1 MHFTLLWTQ
10 LQSRQNRQKRNKG
23 RRSFVDTQVLY
34 NIFHQDAFGLNIA
47 IYFYLTGL
55 SAGSFILSTLAY
67 GFGMNQYK
75 PLGKVG
81 VVLATILLVIAPLF
95 LLIHISMPYRA
106 WHLFVY
112 LNWASPITWGSF
124 LLVLYPINCIIYGY
138 FMFKEKMR
146 PTRTFGF
153 IGIPLAISVHG
164 YTGFILAF
172 GKARALWN
180 TALMPI
186 LFLASA
192 IVSGIALMILVCIIK
207 DRFFSKEK
215 KINRELI
222 LSLGKLMA
230 WMIVFDLFLVG
241 SDLLVL
247 SISHSDAQAATH
259 LMLFGKFSIMFLI
272 IENLFGKIVPFIL
285 LAVPRFRTLPTVVT
299 ASILVVIGIFFMRYV
314 VVVGGEFAPLL

>member
-1 MHFTLLWTQ
+1 M
-10 LQSRQNRQKRNKG
+10 
-23 RRSFVDTQVLY
+23 DTQILY

-67 GFGMNQYK
+67 SFGMDQYK
-75 PLGKVG
+75 SIGKVG
-81 VVLATILLVIAPLF
+81 VVLATVLLVIAPFF
-95 LLIHISMPYRA
+95 LLIHIGMPHRA

-112 LNWASPITWGSF
+112 LNMASPITWGSF

-138 FMFKEKMR
+138 FMFKGHIKL
-146 PTRTFGF
+146 TRIFGL

-180 TALMPI
+180 TAIMPI

-215 KINRELI
+215 KINQELI
-222 LSLGKLMA
+222 FNLGKLLA
-230 WMIVFDLFLVG
+230 WTIVFDLFLVG
-241 SDLLVL
+241 SDVIVL
-247 SISHSDAQAATH
+247 AISHSDAQAAAH
-259 LMLFGKFSIMFLI
+259 LILSGKFSILFLLV
-272 IENLFGKIVPFIL
+272 ENLLGKILPFIL
-285 LAVPRFRTLPTVVT
+285 LVVPRFRKLTTVII
-299 ASILVVIGIFFMRYV
+299 ASILVIIGIFFMRYI
-314 VVVGGEFAPLL
+314 VVVGGEFLPLL

>member
-1 MHFTLLWTQ
+1 LL
-10 LQSRQNRQKRNKG
+10 
-23 RRSFVDTQVLY
+23 VDTQVLY
-34 NIFHQDAFGLNIA
+34 NIFHQDAFGFNIA
-47 IYFYLTGL
+47 MYFYLTGL

-67 GFGMNQYK
+67 GFGLSRYK
-75 PLGKVG
+75 SLGKVG
-81 VVLATILLVIAPLF
+81 VVLATIFLIIAPFF
-95 LLIHISMPYRA
+95 LLIHIGMPSRA

-112 LNWASPITWGSF
+112 LNWASPITWGTF
-124 LLVLYPINCIIYGY
+124 LLILYPINCIIYGY
-138 FMFKEKMR
+138 FMFKENMKL
-146 PTRTFGF
+146 TRIFGF

-186 LFLASA
+186 LFLISA
-192 IVSGIALMILVCIIK
+192 VVSGIALMILVVIIK

-215 KINRELI
+215 KIDRELI
-222 LSLGKLMA
+222 LNLGKLLA

-241 SDLLVL
+241 SDLIVL
-247 SISHSDAQAATH
+247 SISHSDAQAAAH
-259 LMLFGKFSIMFLI
+259 LILSGKFSLLFLI
-272 IENLFGKIVPFIL
+272 VENLLGKIVPFIL
-285 LAVPRFRTLPTVVT
+285 LVVPRFRTLPLVVV

>member
-1 MHFTLLWTQ
+1 
-10 LQSRQNRQKRNKG
+10 
-23 RRSFVDTQVLY
+23 VDTQVLY
-34 NIFHQDAFGLNIA
+34 NIFHQDSFGLNIA

-67 GFGMNQYK
+67 AFGMDRYK
-75 PLGKVG
+75 SLGKVG
-81 VVLATILLVIAPLF
+81 IVLATVLLVIAPFF
-95 LLIHISMPYRA
+95 LLIHIGMPHRA

-112 LNWASPITWGSF
+112 LNMASPITWGSF

-138 FMFKEKMR
+138 FMFKGNMKL
-146 PTRTFGF
+146 TRIFGL

-180 TALMPI
+180 TAIMPI

-207 DRFFSKEK
+207 DRFFSREK
-215 KINRELI
+215 KIDHKLI
-222 LSLGKLMA
+222 MNLGKMLA
-230 WMIVFDLFLVG
+230 WTIVFDLFLVG
-241 SDLLVL
+241 SDLIVL
-247 SISHSDAQAATH
+247 SISHSDAQAVSH
-259 LMLFGKFSIMFLI
+259 LILGGKFSILFLVV
-272 IENLFGKIVPFIL
+272 ENMLGKIVPFIL
-285 LAVPRFRTLPTVVT
+285 LAVPKLRTLTTVVI

-314 VVVGGEFAPLL
+314 VVVGGEFLPLL

>member
-1 MHFTLLWTQ
+1 MM
-10 LQSRQNRQKRNKG
+10 
-23 RRSFVDTQVLY
+23 DTQVLY
-34 NIFHQDAFGLNIA
+34 NIFFQGTFGLNIA

-81 VVLATILLVIAPLF
+81 VVLATLLLIIAPFF
-95 LLIHISMPYRA
+95 LLIHVGMPLRA

-112 LNWASPITWGSF
+112 LNMSSPITWGSF

-138 FMFKEKMR
+138 FMFKDNLR
-146 PTRTFGF
+146 LTRLFGL
-153 IGIPLAISVHG
+153 IGIPLAIAVHG

-192 IVSGIALMILVCIIK
+192 IVSGIALMILVCVIK
-207 DRFFSKEK
+207 DRFFSREK
-215 KINRELI
+215 KIDRELI
-222 LSLGKLMA
+222 LNLGKLMA

-247 SISHSDAQAATH
+247 SISHSDAQVAAH
-259 LMLFGKFSIMFLI
+259 LILFGKFSLLFVIV
-272 IENLFGKIVPFIL
+272 ENLLGKIVPFVL
-285 LAVPRFRTLPTVVT
+285 LAVPRFRTLTTVVV
-299 ASILVVIGIFFMRYV
+299 ASVLVVIGIFVMRYV
-314 VVVGGEFAPLL
+314 VVVAGELIPLI

>member
-1 MHFTLLWTQ
+1 
-10 LQSRQNRQKRNKG
+10 
-23 RRSFVDTQVLY
+23 VDTQVLY
-34 NIFHQDAFGLNIA
+34 NIFHQEAFGFNIA
-47 IYFYLTGL
+47 MYFYLTGL

-75 PLGKVG
+75 PIGRVG
-81 VVLATILLVIAPLF
+81 VILATLLLVIAPFF
-95 LLIHISMPYRA
+95 LLIHIGMPLRA

-112 LNWASPITWGSF
+112 LNWSSPITWGSF
-124 LLVLYPINCIIYGY
+124 LLILYPINCIIYGY
-138 FMFKEKMR
+138 FMFKEKMK
-146 PTRTFGF
+146 PTRIFGL
-153 IGIPLAISVHG
+153 IGIPLAIAVHG

-192 IVSGIALMILVCIIK
+192 IVSGIALMILVVVLK

-215 KINRELI
+215 RIDRDLI
-222 LSLGKLMA
+222 MNLGKLLA

-247 SISHSDAQAATH
+247 LISHSDAQAAAY
-259 LMLFGKFSIMFLI
+259 LILGGKFSVMFLI
-272 IENLFGKIVPFIL
+272 IENLLGKIIPFIL
-285 LAVPRFRTLPTVVT
+285 LAVPKFRTLPTVIA
-299 ASILVVIGIFFMRYV
+299 ASILVAVGIFFMRYV
-314 VVVGGEFAPLL
+314 VVVAGEFIPLL